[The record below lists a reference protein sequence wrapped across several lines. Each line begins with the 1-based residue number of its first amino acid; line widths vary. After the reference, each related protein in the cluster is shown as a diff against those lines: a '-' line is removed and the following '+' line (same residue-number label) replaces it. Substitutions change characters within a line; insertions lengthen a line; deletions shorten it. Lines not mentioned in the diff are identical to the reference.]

1 MARRNNIPNLIFQ
14 IFFKRGDSSKETK
27 IDKIDTGPYIIS
39 RMKIIRFPF
48 IFKRGS
54 RVIGRWSP
62 LPNPLLR
69 GADSFA
75 LISCH
80 GFLPAHNA
88 CRTRC
93 ATPSRIHD
101 ATRPASF
108 SPRQMREACPECVR
122 ERELSP
128 RRNRSNRRERE
139 REGKNGKKEKGEKE
153 RYLIDEVRCTRK
165 KKRRKASVRRNYAFE
180 LRHQS

>member
-1 MARRNNIPNLIFQ
+1 MDDDRRCLILFSAAR
-14 IFFKRGDSSKETK
+14 TA
-27 IDKIDTGPYIIS
+27 
-39 RMKIIRFPF
+39 
-48 IFKRGS
+48 
-54 RVIGRWSP
+54 
-62 LPNPLLR
+62 LLSYR
-69 GADSFA
+69 ATV
-75 LISCH
+75 SCR
-80 GFLPAHNA
+80 
-88 CRTRC
+88 RTMRRC
-93 ATPSRIHD
+93 VQNATPSRIHD

-139 REGKNGKKEKGEKE
+139 RERERMEKKKKKKK